1 MVNYAPRIDAI
12 LQGTQ
17 ETGAPKALKNIL
29 DWATERFARI
39 NLVVLVRKDP
49 LDQAISRAV
58 AGLTDIWHRNAA
70 ALPEGSDPYSDRK
83 LPPKAVNMAI
93 LDNLPGVLRQN
104 EILRD
109 FARQNADRCLLV
121 EYETLAADLAGT
133 SARLVDHA
141 RKAGFTPAR
150 NMAERNLRK
159 LIDAERAETIR
170 SDFRRFMKKRIGL

>member
-70 ALPEGSDPYSDRK
+70 ALP
-83 LPPKAVNMAI
+83 
-93 LDNLPGVLRQN
+93 
-104 EILRD
+104 
-109 FARQNADRCLLV
+109 
-121 EYETLAADLAGT
+121 
-133 SARLVDHA
+133 
-141 RKAGFTPAR
+141 
-150 NMAERNLRK
+150 
-159 LIDAERAETIR
+159 
-170 SDFRRFMKKRIGL
+170 

>member
-1 MVNYAPRIDAI
+1 
-12 LQGTQ
+12 
-17 ETGAPKALKNIL
+17 
-29 DWATERFARI
+29 
-39 NLVVLVRKDP
+39 
-49 LDQAISRAV
+49 
-58 AGLTDIWHRNAA
+58 
-70 ALPEGSDPYSDRK
+70 
-83 LPPKAVNMAI
+83 MAI

-133 SARLVDHA
+133 SARLVDQA

-150 NMAERNLRK
+150 NIAERNLRK